1 MKQQSFWKSAITLMA
16 VLISALFIVS
26 CGGGGDG
33 GGGPVPPTP
42 TPVGTAARLVAL
54 TVSMP
59 TPTSVFGGSPGTATG
74 KLAVNMDTGEIG
86 GAILYSGILSTVL
99 AASIRDS
106 TADPASL
113 ASLVVSLASV
123 TTGAWVV
130 PPNTVLNQLQLSA
143 LQTGVLYFRLDTQNI
158 QTGDKRGDIK
168 FPNVTLTTTL
178 TPVAGTGST
187 GSGTG
192 TLTVNLG
199 TGTVSGSLTFSG
211 LTSNATA
218 AHIHLRSD
226 NSTILTLEG
235 GGTTA
240 GTFTFPAGAFLN
252 APQLKALVND
262 GLYFT
267 ANSQNFQLPVSELAG
282 NIIYPVTTIPSVSLS
297 GTKEVPPVP
306 TAGSGT
312 GSLTVSLGTGKVS
325 GSVTFN
331 TPGSGST
338 NAHIHQGFRGENG
351 PPLVNLQGGATG
363 TTGTWTVPADTFL
376 SAERLGS
383 LISDRLYL
391 NVHTAGHPDGEIR
404 GQIENVPTN

>member
-1 MKQQSFWKSAITLMA
+1 MKPQISMGFISVPVAV
-16 VLISALFIVS
+16 VLIFIAS
-26 CGGGGDG
+26 CSGGGGDG
-33 GGGPVPPTP
+33 GGGPVPPAP
-42 TPVGTAARLVAL
+42 TPVGTAARLVAI
-54 TVSMP
+54 TTSMP
-59 TPTSVFGGSPGTATG
+59 TPTTLSAVPGTATG

-86 GAILYSGILSTVL
+86 GAVLYSGLSSSTI

-106 TADPASL
+106 TADPNSL
-113 ASLVVSLASV
+113 PVISLESGTG

-130 PPNTVLNQLQLSA
+130 SAGTVMNQLRLSA
-143 LQTGVLYFRLDTQNI
+143 LITGTLFLRLDTSNNS
-158 QTGDKRGDIK
+158 GEKRGVIV
-168 FPNVTLTTTL
+168 FPSITLTTPL

-199 TGTVSGSLTFSG
+199 IGTINGTITFSG
-211 LTSNATA
+211 LTSSATA

-226 NSTILTLEG
+226 NTSIITLEG
-235 GGTTA
+235 GGA
-240 GTFTFPAGAFLN
+240 ASGTFTVPAGAFLN

-267 ANSQNFQLPVSELAG
+267 VNSQNFQLPVSELSG
-282 NIIYPVTTIPSVSLS
+282 NIIYPVTTIPNVLLS
-297 GTKEVPPVP
+297 GNQEVPLVP
-306 TAGSGT
+306 TVGSGT
-312 GSLTVSLGTGKVS
+312 GSLTVSLGTGKLS

-331 TPGSGST
+331 TPSSSST
-338 NAHIHQGFRGENG
+338 AAHIHQGFTGENG
-351 PPLVNLQGGATG
+351 PIPLITLQGGATG
-363 TTGTWTVPADTFL
+363 ITGTWTVPADTFL

-404 GQIENVPTN
+404 GQIKNVPTN